1 MNTTM
6 MIEPCCCERQ
16 APEALRSNQGR
27 ATLFT
32 NGDVT
37 MQKWFNALSSLAG
50 PNHRMTLV
58 VQQPDVQMMR
68 WLRTWLQRG
77 WTTHLQLTVSS
88 QPSDISPQT
97 SDIKTLVAAELDGL
111 LDRLT
116 LAVDNAIGTE
126 LLCCEGDRGCVVLC
140 GPMLSDVR
148 PALTVYS
155 AYSGRE
161 RGMMADLLSAVNA
174 RHRQHQV
181 EMPAANGDGSL
192 SLCVSDSGST
202 EEPSPK
208 CEGVLA
214 SDSPTPKKK
223 TKKK

>member
-16 APEALRSNQGR
+16 APEALRSNHGR

-37 MQKWFNALSSLAG
+37 LQKWFTALSSLAG

-77 WTTHLQLTVSS
+77 WTTHLQLTVGTLSV
-88 QPSDISPQT
+88 DI
-97 SDIKTLVAAELDGL
+97 AAELDGL

-116 LAVDNAIGTE
+116 LAVDDAIGTE

-140 GPMLSDVR
+140 GPMLSAVR

-181 EMPAANGDGSL
+181 EMPAAPAD
-192 SLCVSDSGST
+192 VSSST
-202 EEPSPK
+202 VSEA
-208 CEGVLA
+208 LA
-214 SDSPTPKKK
+214 SDAPADVQSPAGSKKK
-223 TKKK
+223 KKKPAAA